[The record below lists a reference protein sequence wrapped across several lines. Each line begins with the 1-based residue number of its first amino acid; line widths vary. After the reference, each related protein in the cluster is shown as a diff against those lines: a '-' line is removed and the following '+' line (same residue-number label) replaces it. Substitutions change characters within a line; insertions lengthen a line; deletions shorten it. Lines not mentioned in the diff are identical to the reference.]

1 MPQHGDVEA
10 LLVGKVLQLP
20 LLVEDERTGVG
31 QPQLLG
37 IGLGSAEEKELY

>member
-1 MPQHGDVEA
+1 MQS

-31 QPQLLG
+31 QPQLLS
-37 IGLGSAEEKELY
+37 IGLGSAEKRPLLDTI